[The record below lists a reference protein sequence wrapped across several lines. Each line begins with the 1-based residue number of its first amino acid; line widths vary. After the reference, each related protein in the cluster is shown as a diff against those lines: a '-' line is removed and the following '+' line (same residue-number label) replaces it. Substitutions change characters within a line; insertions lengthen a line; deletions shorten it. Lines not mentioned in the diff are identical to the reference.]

1 VEGSNARGSEDP
13 AVWFREHFDDAVD
26 QVLAFLSGTELTI
39 ADKVVADIGC
49 GDGIIDLGLALKG
62 APAKL
67 VGYDLRPTDVDA
79 LSRAAAAAGV
89 AEGLPDTL
97 SFATSAPESIPAPDD
112 SFDYVVTWSA
122 FEHVTNPVQMLAE
135 IARILKPDGVLFLQL
150 WPFFHSE
157 HGGHLWMQ
165 YDEPFPQLLRTDAQI
180 REDIRGEQA
189 TDPSRDAVGEYD
201 SLNRLTL
208 DGLQRALL
216 ASGLITIKLELLT
229 ETVHIPFQLAHVP
242 LSLLGIGGVKLLAV
256 THAKPG
262 ATPLDEQADE

>member
-13 AVWFREHFDDAVD
+13 TVWFREHFNDAVD
-26 QVLAFLSGTELTI
+26 QVLAFLSGARLTM

-67 VGYDLRPTDVDA
+67 VGYDVRPTDVDA

-89 AEGLPDTL
+89 VEGIPDTL
-97 SFATSAPESIPAPDD
+97 SFATSAAESIPAPDGY
-112 SFDYVVTWSA
+112 FDYVVTWSV
-122 FEHVTNPVQMLAE
+122 FEHVTNPVRMLQE
-135 IARILKPDGVLFLQL
+135 IARILKPGGVLFLQL

-157 HGGHLWMQ
+157 HGGHLWLR
-165 YDEPFPQLLRTDAQI
+165 YDEPYPHLLRTDSEI
-180 REDIRGEQA
+180 RQEVRGEQGS
-189 TDPSRDAVGEYD
+189 DPGRDAVDEYE
-201 SLNRLTL
+201 SLNRITL

-216 ASGLITIKLELLT
+216 ASGLIPIKLELLT
-229 ETVHIPFQLAHVP
+229 ETVHIPIQLAHVP

-256 THAKPG
+256 TNAKPG
-262 ATPLDEQADE
+262 AAPLDEEAGE